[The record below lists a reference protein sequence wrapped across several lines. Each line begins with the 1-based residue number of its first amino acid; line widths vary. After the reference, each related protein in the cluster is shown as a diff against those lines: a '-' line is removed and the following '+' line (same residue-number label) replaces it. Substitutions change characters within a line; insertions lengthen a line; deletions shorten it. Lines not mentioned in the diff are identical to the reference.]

1 MNTIDS
7 WSSIEAII
15 RQRLELNEIDRRYC
29 AVCGRQGP
37 SLSRCFGC
45 QMVYYCGEEHQIED
59 WSKEHAQKCTQ
70 LEWVALGEFIQALP
84 AQPPL
89 PNVGD
94 KWPLSLKEINNW
106 KNWFSIRTNI
116 VNLANNT
123 ANVLKNLIHL
133 TDKRQL
139 THQNAVDGLLAAVT
153 DLLTHVLTIGKA
165 VVYFSLQPNIHPLVI
180 HILSGFNKIDL
191 VPNNQSTPNLPARF
205 HELLNMFPDNKG
217 VELVIVIG
225 DDHQDDTDN
234 SSIPHAKLKPD
245 RLIITTTGKGR
256 QLDTFEEKRL
266 QQSIADLLVYF
277 NAAHLFLPSNK
288 EQLKSMLSKQRPTL
302 LTFEDQEEFHQAQR
316 FLSTKSVNIHH
327 AGTNQF
333 SSLIIRQRPNKPN
346 STYSTNSYQILLN
359 TTTVNSID
367 ERSDENSSLLSHQRS
382 HQSSIGIQHG
392 YSQQQQQQQLNPGL
406 KQVNVSTANT
416 TTTVQPLVRSNNN
429 MRQPTLVQRRH
440 YSPPTSTSASPAIN
454 TTTSY
459 RETNPTTT
467 EMMTTTEIFRN
478 DRKPQPKPRLSLVK
492 PTDNDIDVT
501 KSQLNGNLIQRIKP
515 FFEQSP
521 TIVSPEPKSIK
532 QQRQSVSIPYTYQK
546 GSTTKATCLD
556 DIISSK
562 NVYTTSSPVSP
573 PSLETYTNG
582 RTVINTAIISSLS
595 SKEIPHD
602 EHTTKTNTIN
612 TLQNFKPI
620 IERRADERTIK
631 ITTNSTSSPLTMPIE
646 IHHDQRTVMSTT
658 TIASPPASL
667 SSSSIENR
675 SDERIV
681 KATTVNI
688 SPIRSQP
695 NETHIDKSTTVM
707 SIMKSNSPPPPPR
720 PPLPVSTSP
729 STNNEI
735 IYTEVIKNHERHL
748 SPYHS
753 DLVKSPVSPSHS
765 FIVPTKS
772 SSISIKNPSFNI
784 QRPSRSQTTTNALS
798 HTNKSR
804 IPIQSMMT
812 PDRISLYSQRSSKQ
826 TDMGVTIKNLS
837 ECIDRVGVVFDETN
851 RRNDVPSTGLTT
863 VDLIREQLSNS
874 STSKASGSLL
884 DKLYKSNSSTRLST
898 SSSRTSMSIASPRSK
913 SQQAT
918 KIHHEQSSVSKI
930 TPTTTTTTTTVPSS
944 TSQSIRRTVGVFLPL
959 TPKIPHES
967 EQQTN
972 STTSEQSPM
981 LLYQNLEPH
990 NSNSSTTQILDYT
1003 LKQHSGPVCIGIPK
1017 PFRKPTAIIEPS
1029 PVITT
1034 PITNISEPNY
1044 INLTHQDEHIY
1055 TNENSTGLTGGS
1067 SNSNSYTSKTS
1078 SIYSTSDK
1086 QNLITN
1092 PEIHY
1097 AISHIP
1103 SIQQEQTVEYDSF
1116 DDELVID
1123 DIAKIEKSPHSND
1136 NTDNDSFDDDD
1147 DDNNN
1152 NNNNDNNYN
1161 YNQLSNN
1168 SSIPSKNS
1176 SKNFFRSTLNRLTRS
1191 NKSLE
1196 RLNNET
1202 IINDGIQE
1210 LNPSNIIDTKTKKT
1224 LRSIKARHEAKKTG
1238 NLLTTYT
1245 GDDDTTSIDSNC
1257 STQTSTSLNKT
1268 ITTKSSNNR
1277 FRLFRRKIEKEFA
1290 SDTEAEKHQT
1300 EQRRKKWNKKI
1311 LNDTANELKTKRL
1324 LMISDDDDDNTNT
1337 NNNDDEYNQHIK
1349 QQTKQNF
1356 INDET
1361 HIYDHILND
1370 EINPTSTTNNNT
1382 NNLSRM
1388 GKLSHE
1394 THFKSPTIT
1403 LDEIRS
1409 EIQAEIAA
1417 RQDIQINNQSIQSS
1431 NLNLQKKRS
1440 KSVTFLD
1447 ELLSDDSKQQ
1457 QQQQQKL
1464 NTITK
1469 NDVQIKPSTTIKRVE
1484 KGDARS
1490 ICGAL
1495 TGTGP
1500 IRGIIK
1506 AANNDITGT
1515 TAPISP
1521 SAAAAIY
1528 LSGTS
1533 VDTRCTS
1540 PKTNERTHRPLSTYT
1555 VGSARF
1561 YDGAP
1566 IVPSTPVPPPPAP
1579 SHSFNQNNNNNIPN
1593 HRPILTNLSHHSTS
1607 NNVHHKRPTAKVSP
1621 FQAKSPNESS
1631 SPSSPISISKQTALQ
1646 STSKKTIRPSTHR
1659 NMPMSHD
1666 TTNVAISSVSDG
1678 VGGVSKRLQ
1687 SNF

>member
-1 MNTIDS
+1 MGTIDS

-59 WSKEHAQKCTQ
+59 WSKEHAQNCTQ

-106 KNWFSIRTNI
+106 KSWFSIRTNI

-133 TDKRQL
+133 TDKRQP
-139 THQNAVDGLLAAVT
+139 THQNAIDGLLAAVT

-165 VVYFSLQPNIHPLVI
+165 VVYFGLQPNIRPLVI

-191 VPNNQSTPNLPARF
+191 VGNNQSSPNLPARF

-225 DDHQDDTDN
+225 DDNQDDTDD

-256 QLDTFEEKRL
+256 LLDTFEEKRL

-277 NAAHLFLPSNK
+277 NAAHLFLPSNI
-288 EQLKSMLSKQRPTL
+288 EQLKSMLSRQRPTL

-316 FLSTKSVNIHH
+316 YLSTKSVNVQH
-327 AGTNQF
+327 AGSNQF

-346 STYSTNSYQILLN
+346 ATYSTNSYQILLN
-359 TTTVNSID
+359 TMTISSTAERND
-367 ERSDENSSLLSHQRS
+367 ESSSLLSHQRS

-392 YSQQQQQQQLNPGL
+392 HSQQQQQQLNPGL

-416 TTTVQPLVRSNNN
+416 ITTVQPLVRSNNN
-429 MRQPTLVQRRH
+429 IRQPTLVQRRH
-440 YSPPTSTSASPAIN
+440 HSPPTSILTSPAIN

-459 RETNPTTT
+459 RATNPTTA
-467 EMMTTTEIFRN
+467 EMMTTTEIIRN
-478 DRKPQPKPRLSLVK
+478 DHKPQPKPRLSLVK
-492 PTDNDIDVT
+492 TTDNDTDVT
-501 KSQLNGNLIQRIKP
+501 KSQINGNLVQRIKP
-515 FFEQSP
+515 FFEQSS
-521 TIVSPEPKSIK
+521 TISSQEPKVIK
-532 QQRQSVSIPYTYQK
+532 QERQSVSIPYTYQK
-546 GSTTKATCLD
+546 ENNTKATCLD

-562 NVYTTSSPVSP
+562 TVYATSSPL
-573 PSLETYTNG
+573 PSQRVETYTNG
-582 RTVINTAIISSLS
+582 RIVTSSAIISSPS
-595 SKEIPHD
+595 SIEIPYD
-602 EHTTKTNTIN
+602 ERMTKTNTVN
-612 TLQNFKPI
+612 TLNISKPT
-620 IERRADERTIK
+620 IERRTDERTIK
-631 ITTNSTSSPLTMPIE
+631 ITTNSGSSSSTMPME
-646 IHHDQRTVMSTT
+646 IHHDQRTVMSAT
-658 TIASPPASL
+658 TIASPPPSSSPL
-667 SSSSIENR
+667 SSSIENR
-675 SDERIV
+675 SNERIV
-681 KATTVNI
+681 TATIVNI
-688 SPIRSQP
+688 SPTLSQP
-695 NETHIDKSTTVM
+695 IETHIDKSTAVM

-720 PPLPVSTSP
+720 PPLPVSTSS

-735 IYTEVIKNHERHL
+735 IYTEVIKNRERPL
-748 SPYHS
+748 SSHHN
-753 DLVKSPVSPSHS
+753 DLVKSTVSPSRS
-765 FIVPTKS
+765 FIIPTKS
-772 SSISIKNPSFNI
+772 PSISLKNPSFNI
-784 QRPSRSQTTTNALS
+784 QRPSRSQTTNNFIS
-798 HTNKSR
+798 HNNKSR
-804 IPIQSMMT
+804 APIQSMMT
-812 PDRISLYSQRSSKQ
+812 PDRISLYSQRSNKQ
-826 TDMGVTIKNLS
+826 SDMGVTIKNLS

-874 STSKASGSLL
+874 STSKSSGSLL

-898 SSSRTSMSIASPRSK
+898 SSSSRASMSIASPRSK

-918 KIHHEQSSVSKI
+918 KTHHEQPPASKL
-930 TPTTTTTTTTVPSS
+930 TPTTIPTTTSPPSS
-944 TSQSIRRTVGVFLPL
+944 TAQSIRRTVGVFLPL
-959 TPKIPHES
+959 TPKNHHES
-967 EQQTN
+967 EQTN
-972 STTSEQSPM
+972 LTTSEQSPA

-990 NSNSSTTQILDYT
+990 NSNSSPTQILDYT

-1029 PVITT
+1029 PVVTS
-1034 PITNISEPNY
+1034 PIRNISEPNY

-1055 TNENSTGLTGGS
+1055 TNENSTGLTGS

-1086 QNLITN
+1086 QNLITSS
-1092 PEIHY
+1092 ETHY
-1097 AISHIP
+1097 AMSHIP
-1103 SIQQEQTVEYDSF
+1103 STQQEQSVEYDSF
-1116 DDELVID
+1116 DDELAID
-1123 DIAKIEKSPHSND
+1123 DIAKIEKSPHSHD

-1147 DDNNN
+1147 DDNDDNN
-1152 NNNNDNNYN
+1152 NNNN
-1161 YNQLSNN
+1161 NQLSNN
-1168 SSIPSKNS
+1168 QSISSKNS

-1202 IINDGIQE
+1202 VTNDCIQE

-1224 LRSIKARHEAKKTG
+1224 LRSIKARREAKKTG
-1238 NLLTTYT
+1238 NLLITYT

-1324 LMISDDDDDNTNT
+1324 LMMSDDDDDTHNNN
-1337 NNNDDEYNQHIK
+1337 NNNDDDDENNQNLN
-1349 QQTKQNF
+1349 QQIKQNF

-1361 HIYDHILND
+1361 HIYDHIIND
-1370 EINPTSTTNNNT
+1370 EINNNNNNNT
-1382 NNLSRM
+1382 LSRM

-1394 THFKSPTIT
+1394 THLKSPTIT

-1431 NLNLQKKRS
+1431 NFNLQKKRS

-1447 ELLSDDSKQQ
+1447 ELLADDPNQQQHQQ
-1457 QQQQQKL
+1457 QQL
-1464 NTITK
+1464 HMITK
-1469 NDVQIKPSTTIKRVE
+1469 NDLQIKPSTTIKRIE

-1515 TAPISP
+1515 TAPVSP

-1528 LSGTS
+1528 LSGTTI
-1533 VDTRCTS
+1533 DTRCTS
-1540 PKTNERTHRPLSTYT
+1540 PKINERTHRPLSTYT

-1566 IVPSTPVPPPPAP
+1566 VVPSTPAPAPPLP
-1579 SHSFNQNNNNNIPN
+1579 SHSFNQNNNNNNNNNIPN
-1593 HRPILTNLSHHSTS
+1593 HRPILNNSSHHSTS
-1607 NNVHHKRPTAKVSP
+1607 SNAHYKRPTAKVSP

-1631 SPSSPISISKQTALQ
+1631 SSSPISVSKQTALS
-1646 STSKKTIRPSTHR
+1646 STSKKSMRPSTHR
-1659 NMPMSHD
+1659 NMQTSHD
-1666 TTNVAISSVSDG
+1666 ITNVAISSVSDG